1 MTTRL
6 EISPPYP
13 DGFDSYTSWV
23 RVTWVRLARIP
34 FLKEAALRFAKNR
47 DHTLQLERE
56 PSNEYDPNAIKVIGH
71 SKGLVSRES
80 AHIGYVPRDTATC
93 IVEGGYWG
101 IVEPSLGRIHLSD
114 EHDEGGYWGI
124 VEPGFG
130 RIHVRGEH
138 DEDPHVRIEFRLLG
152 PVAQKKAFREFH
164 SVVEQRKLR
173 WREATTLQKEFYRTF
188 SYTIPY
194 RLLHLDAT
202 KFIGKKAAELRKKD
216 KSALHA
222 WWHYSHMFEQ
232 LSNPTERILLDI
244 REVSI
249 TRFRSAVVELVN
261 EGRTLEEMADDIRI
275 VTERLIK
282 LHPKLKYPPPTGV
295 PHADV

>member
-1 MTTRL
+1 LTPFSTKARAAMTVRL

-13 DGFDSYTSWV
+13 DGFDSYTWV

-34 FLKEAALRFAKNR
+34 FLKEAALRFAENR

-56 PSNEYDPNAIKVIGH
+56 PSNEYDPNAIKVIGY

-93 IVEGGYWG
+93 IIEGGFWG
-101 IVEPSLGRIHLSD
+101 MVEPS
-114 EHDEGGYWGI
+114 
-124 VEPGFG
+124 FG
-130 RIHVRGEH
+130 RIYISYDHSEYPYVGI
-138 DEDPHVRIEFRLLG
+138 DFRLLG

-164 SVVEQRKLR
+164 YVVEQRKLE
-173 WREATTLQKEFYRTF
+173 WHGATTLQKEFYRTF
-188 SYTIPY
+188 GYKVPNG
-194 RLLHLDAT
+194 LLHLDAT
-202 KFIGKKAAELRKKD
+202 KFIGKKTAELRKKD

-232 LSNPTERILLDI
+232 LSNPSERILLDI

-261 EGRTLEEMADDIRI
+261 EGRTLEEMADDIKI

-295 PHADV
+295 LPADV